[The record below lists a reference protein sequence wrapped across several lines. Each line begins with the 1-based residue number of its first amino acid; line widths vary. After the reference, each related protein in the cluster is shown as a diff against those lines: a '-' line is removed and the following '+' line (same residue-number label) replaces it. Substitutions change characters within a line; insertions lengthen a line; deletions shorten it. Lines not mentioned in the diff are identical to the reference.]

1 MPKIKS
7 ITIVGGGSAGWM
19 SAATLIAN
27 FPNYKISLIESSDI
41 PRIGVGE
48 STQQKIAVW
57 ARNIGI
63 NHKDFMEKTDASYK
77 FSIRFKDFNHIGDDG
92 FHYPFGN
99 IYLGNTNRGTNE
111 WALKKIKYPE
121 TSNSD
126 FADCFFPQMSLINN
140 NTINENKYKIFEDF
154 DFDNEHAYHFDAIK
168 FANWLAED
176 FAKPKGVNHIIATV
190 LKVNVDENGI
200 SSLELDNGDV
210 IKSDLY
216 IDCTGFKSLLI
227 GEALGENFI
236 DYSKGLP
243 CNRAW
248 AVQIPYVDKEKE
260 IQNYTNC
267 TALGYGWVWNTPLY
281 SRIGTGYVYSDKF
294 TTPEDALEEFKKH
307 LRNKIDP
314 VYAPDRITDDL
325 KFNDVKFKTGI
336 HERLWV
342 KNVVA
347 IGLSAGFIEPLES
360 NGLYTVH
367 EFLNVLSKSIN
378 KGRYVEADR
387 RGFNHIT
394 RRMYESFF
402 QFVQLHYSL
411 SQRDDTDFWKYMT
424 GEDIYIIDKYD
435 SLKEFNKSRML
446 DAEYTQIGPM
456 CVAYGHGVPPIGSE
470 EVNQY
475 NYVSGEDIETTVSG
489 FIFKT
494 NKSIEK
500 WNQEAKESLSHYEYL
515 KKNFHYLDKEEN
527 V

>member
-1 MPKIKS
+1 MPKIES

-475 NYVSGEDIETTVSG
+475 NYISGEDIETTVSG